1 MYMLSKTWFTDNRNR
16 SNSQKMDKVWWSGID
31 DQDFTNKWA
40 KVRKYAR
47 LWESETSEHGFI
59 HSQDRS
65 DCQKKNVA
73 RTGAIAREKQTL
85 TIRNWWTGYTQW
97 SSSVIRLNK
106 YHASRQHGKH
116 ICTMSHNLG
125 EISGLRYPIWVAQ
138 ISVLLHEHETP
149 RFKAKNLRS
158 RHTENQ
164 TVCISLKRCCPSQRS
179 VYIRRESIGRSS
191 SPKDKIVHIEKRSM
205 FSH

>member
-1 MYMLSKTWFTDNRNR
+1 MIRILQINEQKSENTQGFE
-16 SNSQKMDKVWWSGID
+16 SQKQANMVSYIARTGA
-31 DQDFTNKWA
+31 TA
-40 KVRKYAR
+40 K
-47 LWESETSEHGFI
+47 
-59 HSQDRS
+59 
-65 DCQKKNVA
+65 KKNVA

-158 RHTENQ
+158 RHSENQ